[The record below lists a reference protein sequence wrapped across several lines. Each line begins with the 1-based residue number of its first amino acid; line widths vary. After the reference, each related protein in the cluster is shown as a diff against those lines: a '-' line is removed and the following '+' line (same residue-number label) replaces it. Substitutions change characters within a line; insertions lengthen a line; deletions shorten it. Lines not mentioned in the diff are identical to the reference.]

1 MHPFAYVAPNTVEEA
16 VAVLNEHGDRARP
29 LAGGTDLL
37 VKARA
42 NVWELDAVV
51 DVKNIPELMNLAI
64 GKNGLSIG
72 AGVPCYQV
80 YENDQVADEY
90 SGIIDGTSIIGG
102 IQIQSRA
109 GLGGNLCNAA
119 PSGDGIPALIAHSAV
134 ARIAGPNGTRE
145 VAVEEF
151 CTGPSRTVL
160 EPGELLV
167 SIEVPK
173 PAANSGAAY
182 TRFIPRNEM
191 DIAVA
196 GVGVYVVLDNSGN
209 NFESARIALASV
221 GPIPILANEAGD
233 SLSGKPIND
242 ETIAAAAKLAR
253 NAASPITDMRGTIEQ
268 RKHLIEVLTD
278 RMIKQAVERAK
289 G

>member
-1 MHPFAYVAPNTVEEA
+1 M
-16 VAVLNEHGDRARP
+16 
-29 LAGGTDLL
+29 
-37 VKARA
+37 
-42 NVWELDAVV
+42 V
-51 DVKNIPELMNLAI
+51 DVKNIPELMNLEV

-90 SGIIDGTSIIGG
+90 PGIIDGTSIIGG

-233 SLSGKPIND
+233 SLSGKPVND